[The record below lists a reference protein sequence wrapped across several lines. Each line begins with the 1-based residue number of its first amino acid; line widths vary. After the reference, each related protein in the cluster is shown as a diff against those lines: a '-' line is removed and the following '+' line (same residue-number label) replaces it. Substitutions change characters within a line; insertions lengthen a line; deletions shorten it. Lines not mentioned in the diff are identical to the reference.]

1 MPTYSY
7 DTSTAKRISD
17 NEREVNGV
25 RVNKFGDEAQE
36 DKMVAN
42 GTPGMHNSQTVGK
55 RRFSESRSNVSLS
68 ITRRNKESNAT
79 GGGASETL
87 NQLVQ
92 NSVQN
97 LSKILQRPS
106 TNQDFLSEGVRAS
119 RDISAEAPVRPFNRP
134 APQELQSIA

>member
-1 MPTYSY
+1 MYS
-7 DTSTAKRISD
+7 
-17 NEREVNGV
+17 
-25 RVNKFGDEAQE
+25 
-36 DKMVAN
+36 
-42 GTPGMHNSQTVGK
+42 SQAMGK

-68 ITRRNKESNAT
+68 ITRRNKESNVV

-97 LSKILQRPS
+97 LSKLLQRPS

-119 RDISAEAPVRPFNRP
+119 RDISVETPVKPFNSIALIRP
-134 APQELQSIA
+134 APQELHSIA

>member
-36 DKMVAN
+36 DKIVAN
-42 GTPGMHNSQTVGK
+42 GTPSMHNSQTVGK

-68 ITRRNKESNAT
+68 ITRRNKESSAT

-87 NQLVQ
+87 N
-92 NSVQN
+92 
-97 LSKILQRPS
+97 
-106 TNQDFLSEGVRAS
+106 
-119 RDISAEAPVRPFNRP
+119 
-134 APQELQSIA
+134 